1 VAVRPLI
8 AFTHWNPSLPAP
20 SRGSLLIVFLVV
32 FIDLLGF
39 GIVLPLL
46 ARYGEAYEASK
57 GTLGLLM
64 ASFSAMQFIFAPIW
78 GRLSDRIGRRPI
90 LMLGLAGSVIFYALF
105 GLATTLGKDE
115 NYFGLGPLAWLFIA
129 RIGAGIA
136 GATIPTAQA
145 YIADVTDASNRGKGM
160 ALIGAAFGL
169 GFTFGPLLASV
180 FASADHNAAPSPY
193 AGFLASGLS
202 AVALLGAIFRLP
214 ESLHEGSRAG
224 HREWLHVASLGRLR
238 NSIVHACLIGAM
250 FLATFAFAQFEST
263 LSLLTELLGMAE
275 RQNFYVFAYLG
286 FMLLLFQGL
295 LVRRLMWR
303 IGEQHMAV
311 AGAALLAVGLA
322 LVAWAAEPARKEA
335 AREAAVKAKSDAQ
348 MSQTSVDAPTAPS
361 SSTPL
366 WTLLGVLPIA
376 VAGFSAI
383 NPALQSLLSLNT
395 SAEAQG
401 EILGVGQ
408 SASAIA
414 RILGPW
420 LGITTFGKWVPAPY
434 WSGAALMLLVAGLLA
449 TRKFHREP
457 GPPVPVEVAHG

>member
-1 VAVRPLI
+1 M
-8 AFTHWNPSLPAP
+8 PAP

-64 ASFSAMQFIFAPIW
+64 ASFSAMQFVFAPIW
-78 GRLSDRIGRRPI
+78 GRLSDRIGRRPV
-90 LMLGLAGSVIFYALF
+90 LMLGLAGSVVFYALF
-105 GLATTLGKDE
+105 GLATTLTKDE
-115 NYFGLGPLAWLFIA
+115 RLIGLGPLAWLFIS

-145 YIADVTDASNRGKGM
+145 YIADVTDASSRGKGM

-169 GFTFGPLLASV
+169 GFTFGPLLASI
-180 FASADHNAAPSPY
+180 FASGEANAAPSPY

-202 AVALLGAIFRLP
+202 AVALIGAIFRLP
-214 ESLHEGSRAG
+214 ESLHEGSRGG
-224 HREWLHVASLGRLR
+224 HRQWLDLGSLGRLR
-238 NSIVHACLIGAM
+238 NSIVHASLIGAI

-263 LSLLTELLGMAE
+263 LALLTELLGMAE

-286 FMLLLFQGL
+286 FMLMLCQGL
-295 LVRRLMWR
+295 FVRRLMPKL
-303 IGEQHMAV
+303 GEQKMAI
-311 AGAALLAVGLA
+311 AGAALLAIGLS

-335 AREAAVKAKSDAQ
+335 AREAAAKTKSAATDTA
-348 MSQTSVDAPTAPS
+348 APESEPAVE
-361 SSTPL
+361 TPQSHASL
-366 WTLLGVLPIA
+366 WTLLGVLPFA
-376 VAGFSAI
+376 VAGFSAL

-395 SAEAQG
+395 AAEAQG
-401 EILGVGQ
+401 EILGLGQ

-420 LGITTFGKWVPAPY
+420 LGITIFGKWVPAPY
-434 WSGAALMLLVAGLLA
+434 WSGAALMLLVAGFLS
-449 TRKFHREP
+449 TRRFHRDPAGAESAQP
-457 GPPVPVEVAHG
+457 AG